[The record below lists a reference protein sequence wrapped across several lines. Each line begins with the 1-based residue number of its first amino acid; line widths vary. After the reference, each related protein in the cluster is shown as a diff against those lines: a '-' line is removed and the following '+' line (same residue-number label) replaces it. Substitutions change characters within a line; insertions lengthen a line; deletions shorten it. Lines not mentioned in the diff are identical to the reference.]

1 MVSKRLKL
9 YCFYCK
15 YNKSNKFVT
24 FKGKLKSICKFCNKN
39 KHKTLETKYK
49 DNETQC
55 KICKKAVMYKKCI
68 PCSTCGHFFHD
79 KCLDFNKLDI
89 TKIENICDF
98 YVSTMSTNV
107 SSCLGRE

>member
-15 YNKSNKFVT
+15 YESSKYNKSNKFVK

-49 DNETQC
+49 AAIAALKGQF
-55 KICKKAVMYKKCI
+55 V
-68 PCSTCGHFFHD
+68 GHCYHSIVFSKGPQTFFGN
-79 KCLDFNKLDI
+79 F
-89 TKIENICDF
+89 
-98 YVSTMSTNV
+98 
-107 SSCLGRE
+107 LG